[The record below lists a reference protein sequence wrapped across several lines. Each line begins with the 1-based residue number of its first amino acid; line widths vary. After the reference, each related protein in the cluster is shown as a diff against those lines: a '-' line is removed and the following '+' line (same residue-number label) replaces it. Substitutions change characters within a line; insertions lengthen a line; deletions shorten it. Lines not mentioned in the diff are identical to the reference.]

1 MERKPFGLER
11 MQEIQTELQ
20 AKYLERWGGLSPEK
34 GVNQL
39 LWMMIEAG
47 EMADVIK
54 KQGDEAIL
62 HDETARRHFI
72 EEACDTLMYLNDIML
87 CYGVTPEEM
96 ETVYHEKHQR
106 NLGRWQERNEPDV

>member
-34 GVNQL
+34 GINQL

-47 EMADVIK
+47 ELADVMK
-54 KQGDEAIL
+54 KEGVEAIV
-62 HDETARRHFI
+62 ENPGIRAHFV
-72 EEACDTLMYLNDIML
+72 EEVCDVLMYLNDVLL
-87 CYGVTPEEM
+87 CFGITPEEV
-96 ETVYHEKHQR
+96 ETVYEAKHAR
-106 NLGRWQERNEPDV
+106 NMKRWE

>member
-47 EMADVIK
+47 EMADVMK
-54 KQGDEAIL
+54 KEGVEAIVE
-62 HDETARRHFI
+62 DPAIRAHFV
-72 EEACDTLMYLNDIML
+72 EEVCDVLMYLNDVLL
-87 CYGVTPEEM
+87 CFGITPEEV
-96 ETVYHEKHQR
+96 EAAYEAKHAR
-106 NLGRWQERNEPDV
+106 NMKRWE